1 MQLYNTL
8 SAEEP
13 SWLMTRK
20 QRLTLSFYAYAQ
32 IKTLF
37 RNDLFLAW
45 NPLEVL
51 GRIYVAN
58 GESTPNCP
66 FLLIILRFQGQY
78 WSICF
83 HERNPIEY
91 CNRARRSF
99 LLKLTIK
106 VRDKIVADGLVDK
119 TFDVTNIGI
128 HLKAKNSTNY

>member
-1 MQLYNTL
+1 MIDD
-8 SAEEP
+8 
-13 SWLMTRK
+13 RK
-20 QRLTLSFYAYAQ
+20 T
-32 IKTLF
+32 KTYFVFLCLCANQDPTQF

-58 GESTPNCP
+58 EGINAQLSLPADN
-66 FLLIILRFQGQY
+66 FYAFKDSI
-78 WSICF
+78 SICF

-119 TFDVTNIGI
+119 T
-128 HLKAKNSTNY
+128 LM

>member
-1 MQLYNTL
+1 M
-8 SAEEP
+8 
-13 SWLMTRK
+13 R
-20 QRLTLSFYAYAQ
+20 
-32 IKTLF
+32 
-37 RNDLFLAW
+37 
-45 NPLEVL
+45 
-51 GRIYVAN
+51 
-58 GESTPNCP
+58 ESTPNCP
-66 FLLIILRFQGQY
+66 FLLIISTGQY

-128 HLKAKNSTNY
+128 HLKAEFNELLEDPNTIVVDMRNHYEARLVILQTQLSQM